1 MPVPTTRDHDR
12 ELGSNLGFAHHRG
25 RRPPLSRPES
35 VGFAAILFWVV
46 AKMIGIQYN
55 IYFVMVNFERRGL
68 EIARSG
74 SRLISAVAIN
84 PSRQVGPGARHL
96 IADRFLV

>member
-1 MPVPTTRDHDR
+1 
-12 ELGSNLGFAHHRG
+12 
-25 RRPPLSRPES
+25 
-35 VGFAAILFWVV
+35 
-46 AKMIGIQYN
+46 MIGIQYN
-55 IYFVMVNFERRGL
+55 IYFVMVDFERRGL

-96 IADRFLV
+96 IADRLLA